1 MASIARA
8 NETLVCR
15 GKKWFRG
22 TDIYRQSE
30 LDHRGDKQS
39 ITIKSQDAQAEV
51 QDATINSQRARL
63 PFVILPKRKL
73 VIFCAGLLP
82 RRVLLLLQRI
92 RFWGTN
98 NRLPGCRRAPVRG
111 LTNQQ
116 PFS

>member
-39 ITIKSQDAQAEV
+39 ITIKSQDAQAEISGRHD
-51 QDATINSQRARL
+51 QFAAIASALRNLTQKKTGN
-63 PFVILPKRKL
+63 
-73 VIFCAGLLP
+73 LL
-82 RRVLLLLQRI
+82 
-92 RFWGTN
+92 
-98 NRLPGCRRAPVRG
+98 RRAAASPLCCFNEFAFG
-111 LTNQQ
+111 E
-116 PFS
+116 